1 MSDERI
7 VRRTRSEL
15 RPGRTDWERLRGMS
29 EAEVEA
35 NAASDADN
43 APWSEEALAAAR
55 LMMPD
60 EVRKIPLSIRLDA
73 EVVEFFREGGRGY
86 QSRINA
92 VLSAYVRSQRR
103 AAS

>member
-15 RPGRTDWERLRGMS
+15 RRGRTDWERLRSMT

-35 NAASDADN
+35 NAAADADN
-43 APWSEEALAAAR
+43 GGWTEAELAAAR
-55 LMMPD
+55 LLMPD

-73 EVVEFFREGGRGY
+73 EVVEFFKRGGRGY

-92 VLSAYVRSQRR
+92 VLAAFVRSQKR
-103 AAS
+103 AAG